1 MSDHHDHEGFAH
13 PAPVKLL
20 LGVFFALVTLT
31 VVTVLL
37 NDIPMGGMDIWVAMI
52 IATMKASLV
61 CLFFMHM
68 YWEKGFNVVAFFSSL
83 FFVTL
88 FIGFTLV
95 DTGAYRDSKD
105 TFPID
110 HRPALPVPIV
120 TPPSDSATAE

>member
-1 MSDHHDHEGFAH
+1 MTDHHDDDHGFAH
-13 PAPVKLL
+13 VTSVKLL
-20 LGVFFALVTLT
+20 LTVFIALVSLTILT
-31 VVTVLL
+31 VLV
-37 NDIPMGGMDIWVAMI
+37 NDLSLGGMDIWVAMI
-52 IATMKASLV
+52 IATMKGSLV

-105 TFPID
+105 MFPVD
-110 HRPALPVPIV
+110 KRPGLPVPIV
-120 TPPSDSATAE
+120 SPPEVES